1 MTRLIRVFS
10 TLRTRAL
17 FLIFVVIFLVAFIA
31 GFAVALVVRPKPQ
44 PQAVTVPP
52 TDFSV
57 ALPEGS
63 TTITITDPR
72 LEPSQL
78 ARFVVERHGN
88 AITGLPESRK
98 QIVARSGLSPEDL
111 KFFRHELAGVFSPS
125 DSTWQRAVRIRNWL
139 VSAHYKMALPGLS
152 TRVPRE
158 AYQEMRQGR
167 PVLCGNLAEI
177 YVALCEAAGVVAR
190 PVGLS
195 LMVRDGTFGSDT
207 HAGAEIWVPEMGGWI
222 YQDSTFD
229 CHWEIDGKPASA
241 LQLHEALME
250 GREIKLASQNSSA
263 ESLVRNYYVDPRL
276 FFRHIS
282 YEYKPGGPLVYY
294 VDTRLEPLNMHDR
307 FWLQTDDHAV
317 IEGLDTNGNTIV
329 EHRGEVAPGIFAQ
342 LIGNV
347 LFIRDRRDQNRGIRV
362 RSSSGAVEVC
372 AYEHW
377 RAQELGIFAGTNL
390 VTNGSFH
397 LTERSEPVATGWSV
411 SGPVEALSTMGGQ
424 GMGAQPGGKLSQ
436 RVVVRPGG
444 RYVMYAKISVSRGLV
459 VWSVADSSRGM
470 DSRGVIKPS
479 QLTEIIS
486 DVVESQSGY
495 LDVSF
500 ELPEGGGFRAMDVIV
515 TEMPTNGL
523 KQISPDLNHDVNKL
537 SLAAPR

>member
-1 MTRLIRVFS
+1 
-10 TLRTRAL
+10 
-17 FLIFVVIFLVAFIA
+17 LIFVVISLVAFIA
-31 GFAVALVVRPKPQ
+31 GFAVALVVRTKPQ
-44 PQAVTVPP
+44 PQTVTVPP

-63 TTITITDPR
+63 TMVTITDPR
-72 LEPSQL
+72 LEPSEL

-88 AITGLPESRK
+88 TITGLPESRK
-98 QIVARSGLSPEDL
+98 QIVARLGLSPEDL

-125 DSTWQRAVRIRNWL
+125 DSAWQRAIQIRNWL

-158 AYQEMRQGR
+158 AYEEMRQGR

-177 YVALCEAAGVVAR
+177 YVALCQAAGVVAR

-207 HAGAEIWVPEMGGWI
+207 HAGAEVWVPEMGGWI

-282 YEYKPGGPLVYY
+282 YEYQPGGPLVYY
-294 VDTRLEPLNMHDR
+294 VDTQLEPLNMHDR

-317 IEGLDTNGNTIV
+317 IEGLDTNGNTVV
-329 EHRGEVAPGIFAQ
+329 ERRGEVVPGIFAQ

-390 VTNGSFH
+390 VTNGSFN
-397 LTERSEPVATGWSV
+397 LTKKSEPVATGWSV
-411 SGPVEALSTMGGQ
+411 SGPVEALTTMGGQ

-444 RYVMYAKISVSRGLV
+444 RYVMYAKISVARGVV

-479 QLTEIIS
+479 QLTEIVS

-523 KQISPDLNHDVNKL
+523 KQISPDQNRDLNKL
-537 SLAAPR
+537 SLAAHR

>member
-10 TLRTRAL
+10 AFRTRG
-17 FLIFVVIFLVAFIA
+17 FFFIFVFIALVAFLA
-31 GFAVALVVRPKPQ
+31 GFAVALIVRPKPQ

-52 TDFSV
+52 TDFGV

-63 TTITITDPR
+63 TTLTITDPR
-72 LEPSQL
+72 LEPSEL

-88 AITGLPESRK
+88 TVTGLPESQK
-98 QIVARSGLSPEDL
+98 QVAARPSLSAADL
-111 KFFRHELAGVFSPS
+111 NFFRHELAGVFSPS
-125 DSTWQRAVRIRNWL
+125 DSAWQRAIRIRNWL
-139 VSAHYKMALPGLS
+139 VTSRYRIAMPGLA

-158 AYQEMRQGR
+158 AYMQMRQGR

-207 HAGAEIWVPEMGGWI
+207 HAGAEVWVPEMGGWI

-241 LQLHEALME
+241 LQLHTALME
-250 GREIKLASQNSSA
+250 GREIKLASQNPSS
-263 ESLVRNYYVDPRL
+263 ESRVRNYYVDPRL

-282 YEYKPGGPLVYY
+282 YEYKAGGPLVYY
-294 VDTRLEPLNMHDR
+294 VDGRLEPLNMHDK

-329 EHRGEVAPGIFAQ
+329 ERRGEVAPGIFAQ

-362 RSSSGAVEVC
+362 RSSSGTVEVC

-377 RAQELGIFAGTNL
+377 RAEELGIFARENL

-397 LTERSEPVATGWSV
+397 LTEKSEPVAKGWSV
-411 SGPVEALSTMGGQ
+411 SGPVEVLTTMGGQ
-424 GMGAQPGGKLSQ
+424 GMAAQPGGRLWQ

-444 RYVMYAKISVSRGLV
+444 RYVMYAKISVSRGFV
-459 VWSVADSSRGM
+459 MWSMADSSRGM
-470 DSRGVIKPS
+470 DSKGVIKPS
-479 QLTEIIS
+479 QLSELIS

-500 ELPEGGGFRAMDVIV
+500 ELPEGGGFRVMDVIV
-515 TEMPTNGL
+515 AEMPTDAVERTAQVPTNSG
-523 KQISPDLNHDVNKL
+523 K
-537 SLAAPR
+537 

>member
-1 MTRLIRVFS
+1 MTRLLRVFS
-10 TLRTRAL
+10 TLRTRGL
-17 FLIFVVIFLVAFIA
+17 FFIFVVIFLVAFIA
-31 GFAVALVVRPKPQ
+31 GFGVAVIIRNKPL

-52 TDFSV
+52 TDFGI

-72 LEPSQL
+72 LEPNEL

-88 AITGLPESRK
+88 TITGLPESRK
-98 QIVARSGLSPEDL
+98 QIAARSRLSPEDL
-111 KFFRHELAGVFSPS
+111 NFFRHELAGVFSAS
-125 DSTWQRAVRIRNWL
+125 ETAWQRAIRIRNWL
-139 VSAHYKMALPGLS
+139 VTSHHQIAMPGLA
-152 TRVPRE
+152 TRIPRE
-158 AYQEMRQGR
+158 AYLQMRQGR

-229 CHWEIDGKPASA
+229 CDWEIDGKPASA
-241 LQLHEALME
+241 LQLHNALME
-250 GREIKLASQNSSA
+250 GQEIKLASQNPLA
-263 ESLVRNYYVDPRL
+263 ESLVRSYYVDPRL

-294 VDTRLEPLNMHDR
+294 VDGRLEPLNMHDR
-307 FWLQTDDHAV
+307 FWLQTDDRAV

-329 EHRGEVAPGIFAQ
+329 ERRGEVVPGVFAQ

-347 LFIRDRRDQNRGIRV
+347 LFIRDRRAQNRGIRV
-362 RSSSGAVEVC
+362 RSSSGTVEVC

-377 RAQELGIFAGTNL
+377 RAEELGIFAGTNL
-390 VTNGSFH
+390 VTNGSFN
-397 LTERSEPVATGWSV
+397 LTGKSGPVATGWSI
-411 SGPVEALSTMGGQ
+411 SGPVEALTTMGGQ
-424 GMGAQPGGKLSQ
+424 GMGAQPGGKLWQ

-444 RYVMYAKISVSRGLV
+444 RYLMYAKISVSRGLV
-459 VWSVADSSRGM
+459 MWSVADSSRGM
-470 DSRGVIKPS
+470 DSKGVIKPS
-479 QLTEIIS
+479 QLTEVIS
-486 DVVESQSGY
+486 DVVESHSGY

-500 ELPEGGGFRAMDVIV
+500 ELPEGGGFRVMDVIV
-515 TEMPTNGL
+515 TELPANFLEQTALVTTNL
-523 KQISPDLNHDVNKL
+523 QQMK
-537 SLAAPR
+537 

>member
-1 MTRLIRVFS
+1 MTRLRRVYSAF
-10 TLRTRAL
+10 LTRGSI
-17 FLIFVVIFLVAFIA
+17 FFILILLAFVA
-31 GFAVALVVRPKPQ
+31 GFGTSLIVRPRPQ
-44 PQAVTVPP
+44 PQALTVPP

-72 LEPSQL
+72 LEPNEV
-78 ARFVVERHGN
+78 ARLVVVRHGN
-88 AITGLPESRK
+88 TVTGLPESRK
-98 QIVARSGLSPEDL
+98 QIAPRAPLSAADL
-111 KFFRHELAGVFSPS
+111 NFFRHELAGVFSPS
-125 DSTWQRAVRIRNWL
+125 DSAWQRAIQIRDWL
-139 VSAHYKMALPGLS
+139 KGIHYKMALPGLA

-158 AYQEMRQGR
+158 AYLQMRQGR

-222 YQDSTFD
+222 YQDSTFN

-241 LQLHEALME
+241 LQLHQALMD
-250 GREIKLASQNSSA
+250 GREIKLAARNPSS

-282 YEYKPGGPLVYY
+282 YEYKAGGPLVYY
-294 VDTRLEPLNMHDR
+294 VDTRLEPLNMRDR
-307 FWLQTDDHAV
+307 FWLQTDDQAV
-317 IEGLDTNGNTIV
+317 IEGLDTNGNTVV
-329 EHRGEVAPGIFAQ
+329 ERRGEIVPGIFAQ

-347 LFIRDRRDQNRGIRV
+347 LFVRDRREQNRGIRV
-362 RSSSGAVEVC
+362 RSSTGAVEVC

-377 RAQELGIFAGTNL
+377 RAQELGIFSGTNL
-390 VTNGSFH
+390 VTNGSFN
-397 LTERSEPVATGWSV
+397 LTDKSGPIATGWSV
-411 SGPVEALSTMGGQ
+411 SGPVEALTTMGGQ
-424 GMGAQPGGKLSQ
+424 GMGAQSGGKLWQ

-444 RYVMYAKISVSRGLV
+444 RYLMYAKISVARGLV
-459 VWSVADSSRGM
+459 MWSVADSSRGM
-470 DSRGVIKPS
+470 DSRGFIKPS
-479 QLTEIIS
+479 QLTEVIS

-495 LDVSF
+495 LDVTF
-500 ELPEGGGFRAMDVIV
+500 ELPEGGGFRVMDVIV

-523 KQISPDLNHDVNKL
+523 EQN
-537 SLAAPR
+537 

>member
-1 MTRLIRVFS
+1 
-10 TLRTRAL
+10 
-17 FLIFVVIFLVAFIA
+17 LIFVVIFLVAFIA
-31 GFAVALVVRPKPQ
+31 GFAVALVVRTKPQ

-63 TTITITDPR
+63 TTVTITDPR
-72 LEPSQL
+72 LEPSEL

-88 AITGLPESRK
+88 TITGPPESRK
-98 QIVARSGLSPEDL
+98 QIVARLGLSPEDL

-125 DSTWQRAVRIRNWL
+125 DSAWQRAIQIRNWL
-139 VSAHYKMALPGLS
+139 VGAHYKMALPGLS

-158 AYQEMRQGR
+158 AYEEMRQGR

-177 YVALCEAAGVVAR
+177 YVALCQAAGVVAR

-207 HAGAEIWVPEMGGWI
+207 HAGAEVWVPEMGGWI

-282 YEYKPGGPLVYY
+282 YEYQPGGPLVYY

-317 IEGLDTNGNTIV
+317 IEGLDIDGNTVV
-329 EHRGEVAPGIFAQ
+329 ERRGEVVPGIFAQ

-362 RSSSGAVEVC
+362 RSSSGAVQVC

-390 VTNGSFH
+390 VTNGSFN
-397 LTERSEPVATGWSV
+397 LTKKSEPVATGWSV
-411 SGPVEALSTMGGQ
+411 SGPVEALTTMGGQ

-444 RYVMYAKISVSRGLV
+444 RYVMYAKISVARGVV

-479 QLTEIIS
+479 QLTEIVS

-500 ELPEGGGFRAMDVIV
+500 ELPEDGGFRAMDVIV

-523 KQISPDLNHDVNKL
+523 EQISPNLNRDSNKL
-537 SLAAPR
+537 SVAGPR